1 MLDAY
6 AAGVFRLMV
15 PGRGTVRPARDR
27 VCAAGARSRPML
39 LELIRAAPDPEW
51 TQKSWNVSLTSIS
64 LSISSAWKRKC
75 AKSSGACRM
84 SSKQLTT

>member
-51 TQKSWNVSLTSIS
+51 TPEIMERVPDFDLTERYVE
-64 LSISSAWKRKC
+64 LDASAGTARVQRSAGKK
-75 AKSSGACRM
+75 
-84 SSKQLTT
+84 